1 MAKSPR
7 KAAKRPAKK
16 AARKATS
23 AASTPRT
30 PREGT
35 IREQVKSLLKVGK
48 GVPMTTLIKQG
59 YKGRDLPK
67 NPASAL
73 TRVFAGITHDDPKL
87 KVRVKSGEAIMERA

>member
-7 KAAKRPAKK
+7 KTAKRTAKK
-16 AARKATS
+16 AARKV
-23 AASTPRT
+23 ASTPRA

-67 NPASAL
+67 NPAGAL